1 MPGPETLSRGVRAGL
16 ILSLVVPEGA
26 GRETAS
32 EVLLWLRPPGFRWIV
47 DNPAPSEE
55 GRQMADGAKRAEDV
69 QQEHK
74 RWLVKAARM
83 YAMCQKAGVAE
94 PMDVTGLA
102 LAAFEEMTLQQ
113 ALVFVRSNEQ
123 NIDDLAWAFRS
134 SNSAEEFEQRVKE
147 IKGLPPEQAKQQP
160 AEEEPQ

>member
-1 MPGPETLSRGVRAGL
+1 VSDPEILHRGLRVGL

-26 GRETAS
+26 GRGNAP
-32 EVLLWLRPPGFRWIV
+32 EVLLWLRPPGSRWV
-47 DNPAPSEE
+47 VENPALSEE
-55 GRQMADGAKRAEDV
+55 GRPMADGAKNGEDV
-69 QQEHK
+69 QQEYK

-123 NIDDLAWAFRS
+123 NIEDLAWAFRS

-147 IKGLPPEQAKQQP
+147 IKNLPEQAKQQP

>member
-1 MPGPETLSRGVRAGL
+1 VSGPETLRLGVRVGL

-26 GRETAS
+26 GRKTAS
-32 EVLLWLRPPGFRWIV
+32 EALLWLRPPGSRWV
-47 DNPAPSEE
+47 VENPAPSEK
-55 GRQMADGAKRAEDV
+55 GRPMADGAKRGEDL
-69 QQEHK
+69 QEEHK

-83 YAMCQKAGVAE
+83 YAMCQKAQVAE

-123 NIDDLAWAFRS
+123 NIEDLAWAFRS

-147 IKGLPPEQAKQQP
+147 IKNLPERTRQQP